1 MSYIGSGPLYGNYP
15 SESIT
20 ADGSTSYTMSRAPV
34 SLGGI
39 IVCLDGVKQ
48 NSADGAYAISGT
60 TLDFGTAV
68 TAGIEI
74 EVVYLG
80 VQANSVVID
89 QTLGAADT
97 AQAAIIRTNFNDIDQ
112 SLSIAS
118 TDNGVSG
125 GPITISGSATVTVL
139 GNWSIV

>member
-15 SESIT
+15 SESIASDGT
-20 ADGSTSYTMSRAPV
+20 AIYTLSRAPV
-34 SLGGI
+34 SASGI

-48 NSADGAYAISGT
+48 NAADGAYSVSGT
-60 TLDFGTAV
+60 TLTFSAAV
-68 TAGIEI
+68 TAGINI
-74 EVVYLG
+74 EVLYLG
-80 VQANSVVID
+80 IQANSVVID

-97 AQAAIIRTNFNDIDQ
+97 DQAAIIRTNFNDIDQ

>member
-15 SESIT
+15 NENIVS
-20 ADGSTSYTMSRAPV
+20 DGTDTYPLSHAPA
-34 SLGGI
+34 SAAGI

-48 NSADGAYAISGT
+48 NAADGAYAVSGK
-60 TLDFGTAV
+60 TLTFSAAV
-68 TAGIEI
+68 TAGINI
-74 EVVYLG
+74 EVLYLG
-80 VQANSVVID
+80 IQANSVVID
-89 QTLGAADT
+89 KTLGAADT
-97 AQAAIIRTNFNDIDQ
+97 DQAAIIRTNFNDIDQ